1 MMPGMGGP
9 GGPGGGQQGVFVINK
24 NAKRDQGRKAQL
36 TNIQAGKTVAA
47 IVRTTLGPRA
57 MLKMLLDPMGGIV
70 MTNDGN
76 AILREVDVSH
86 PAAKNMIEL
95 SRAQDE
101 EVGDGTTS
109 VIILAGELLGVAE
122 PLLEKKL
129 HPTLIVSG
137 YMKAL
142 EDAQTLLKEIAYPVN
157 VDDPEALREIVRGS
171 IDTKFAARFGTL
183 ISDLAVQAVKTVCIV
198 KPDGRKEIDVKR
210 YAKVEKIQGG
220 ELTDCKVLDGVMFN
234 KDITHPRMRRE
245 ITNPRVVLLDCPLEY
260 KKGESQTNVEITKE
274 SDWEKLLQQEEEEM
288 RRVCDDILKVKP
300 DLVITEKGVS
310 DLAQH
315 FLMKGG
321 VSVIRR
327 IRKTD
332 NNRIARVTGAHICNR
347 TEELQEAM
355 VGTQCGRFKV
365 QKIGEEYFTFLTE
378 CKDPKACSVVL
389 RGATR
394 DVLNE
399 IERNLHDAWGVA
411 RNIILEPSLLPGGGA
426 VEMEL
431 AARLKEKSKT
441 IEGSRQYA
449 YRAVGEALEVIPR
462 SLAHNCGSDVVRAM
476 TDLRAR
482 HAAPGHAHFGI
493 DGKTGKVAD
502 VKAQGIFDTFAVKQ
516 QTLRTAIEAAAML
529 LRIDDIISG
538 ISRKQQQQ
546 KSSAVMGA
554 DDETFGDA
562 RDG

>member
-1 MMPGMGGP
+1 MQGGP
-9 GGPGGGQQGVFVINK
+9 GPVLVLNK
-24 NAKRDQGRKAQL
+24 NTKRDMGRKAQL
-36 TNIQAGKTVAA
+36 TNIQAGKTVAS

-109 VIILAGELLGVAE
+109 VIILAGEMLGVAE
-122 PLLEKKL
+122 PLIEKKL

-142 EDAQTLLKEIAYPVN
+142 DDALEIMKTLATQ
-157 VDDPEALREIVRGS
+157 VDTNNHEAMREIVRGA
-171 IDTKFAARFGTL
+171 IDTKFVSRWGNL
-183 ISDLAVQAVKTVCIV
+183 ISDLAIKAVQTVCI
-198 KPDGRKEIDVKR
+198 KMPDGRMEIDVKR
-210 YAKVEKIQGG
+210 YAKVEKIPGG
-220 ELTDCKVLDGVMFN
+220 ELTQCEVLDGVMFN

-245 ITNPRVVLLDCPLEY
+245 IKNPRVILLDCPLEY

-274 SDWEKLLQQEEEEM
+274 ADWEKLLQQEEDEM
-288 RRVCDDILKVKP
+288 KKVCDEIIKVKP

-315 FLMKGG
+315 FLLKANI
-321 VSVIRR
+321 SVIRR

-332 NNRIARVTGAHICNR
+332 NNRIARVTGAQICNR
-347 TEELQEAM
+347 TEELAESH
-355 VGTQCGRFKV
+355 VGTKCGLFAVK
-365 QKIGEEYFTFLTE
+365 KIGDEYFAFCVE
-378 CKDPKACSVVL
+378 CKDATACSIVL
-389 RGATR
+389 RGASK

-399 IERNLHDAWGVA
+399 MERNLQDAFCVA
-411 RNIILEPSLLPGGGA
+411 RNIILEPKLLPGGGA
-426 VEMEL
+426 TELEL
-431 AARLKEKSKT
+431 AAQLKEKAKSIQGT
-441 IEGSRQYA
+441 RQYA
-449 YRAVGEALEVIPR
+449 YRAVADALEVIPR
-462 SLAHNCGSDVVRAM
+462 SLAHNCGADVVRVM

-482 HAAPGHAHFGI
+482 HAAQGGLNWGINGH
-493 DGKTGKVAD
+493 TGKVAD
-502 VKAQGIFDTFAVKQ
+502 VKELGIIDTFAVKQ

-538 ISRKQQQQ
+538 ISKKKRADNPQQPAHEQ
-546 KSSAVMGA
+546 
-554 DDETFGDA
+554 DETFGDH

>member
-1 MMPGMGGP
+1 MQP
-9 GGPGGGQQGVFVINK
+9 GGPGQGVYVLNK
-24 NAKRDQGRKAQL
+24 NTKRDQGRKAQL
-36 TNIQAGKTVAA
+36 TNIQAGKTVAS

-109 VIILAGELLGVAE
+109 VIILAGEMLSVAE
-122 PLLEKKL
+122 PLLDKKL

-142 EDAQTLLKEIAYPVN
+142 EDAQVMLKELAYPVN
-157 VDDPEALREIVRGS
+157 VEDPEAIRDIVRGG
-171 IDTKFAARFGTL
+171 IDTKFSSRWGSL
-183 ISDLAVQAVKTVCIV
+183 ISDLAIKATKTVCIIH
-198 KPDGRKEIDVKR
+198 PDGRKEIDIKR
-210 YAKVEKIQGG
+210 FAKVEKIQGG
-220 ELTDCKVLDGVMFN
+220 ELTDCVVLDGVMFN
-234 KDITHPRMRRE
+234 KDVTHPRMRRE
-245 ITNPRVVLLDCPLEY
+245 IKNPRVVLLDCPLEY

-274 SDWEKLLQQEEEEM
+274 SDWEKLLQQEEDEM

-321 VSVIRR
+321 CSVVRR

-332 NNRIARVTGAHICNR
+332 NSRIARVTGAHICNR
-347 TEELQEAM
+347 TEEMEDKM
-355 VGTQCGRFKV
+355 VGTGCGLFKIN
-365 QKIGEEYFTFLTE
+365 KIGEEYFTFMTE
-378 CKDPKACSVVL
+378 CKDPKACSILL
-389 RGATR
+389 RGASR

-399 IERNLHDAWGVA
+399 MERNLQDAFNVA
-411 RNIILEPSLLPGGGA
+411 RNIILEPRLLPGGGA
-426 VEMEL
+426 IEMEL
-431 AARLKEKSKT
+431 ASRLKEKSKS
-441 IEGSRQYA
+441 IEGSQQYA
-449 YRAVGEALEVIPR
+449 YRAVADALEVIPR
-462 SLAHNCGSDVVRAM
+462 SLAHNCGADVVRTM

-482 HAAPGHAHFGI
+482 HATPGNSQFGI
-493 DGKTGKVAD
+493 DGKKGTVAD
-502 VKAQGIFDTFAVKQ
+502 VKALGIFDTFSVKQ
-516 QTLRTAIEAAAML
+516 QTLRTSVEAAAML

-538 ISRKQQQQ
+538 ISKKSQGNKQ
-546 KSSAVMGA
+546 SAVMGG
-554 DDETFGDA
+554 DDETFGDS